1 MTISSVLSTKDKIG
15 YGLGDMASA
24 LVWQTATLFLA
35 YFYTDVFGLPA
46 AIMGTMFLVVRA
58 VDAFV
63 DPCIGALVDRTQTR
77 HGRFRPWLLWF
88 AIPFG
93 VSCIITFYVPDVGAT
108 AKILYACVTYA
119 ILSFIYSAINVPY
132 CAMPGAL
139 TMDPHERHSLQSWRF
154 GLSFI
159 GGLIVTVIAL
169 PLVAKLGAG
178 NDQKGYFYAMS
189 MMGLLG
195 IALFF
200 GCFFLTRE
208 RFTPRNDSSGSLFS
222 DLKLLAGNT
231 QWRIVFV
238 FNILLLTAV
247 VTRGS
252 ATMYYVKY
260 VLQRP
265 DMVFTFIVSGMIAAL
280 SGALLSA
287 RLLGKFD
294 RVRAYQWTIITF
306 VVFAA
311 LIFIIPPT
319 QVWLIFGLNIV
330 FSFIQNL
337 TTPLQWT
344 MFSDVVDYEEHRSG
358 RRLDGLV
365 FSTALFAIKFGL
377 ALGGAV
383 VGWVLGAVDYAPNQA
398 AQSATVLTTINALFT
413 LIPCLLFICM
423 VLLLTRY
430 KLNSQVADSIA
441 QDLIRKRGNSES
453 DTTVQTAPDFNNTG
467 VTR

>member
-1 MTISSVLSTKDKIG
+1 MNAISVLSTKDKIG

-46 AIMGTMFLVVRA
+46 AIMGTMFLVVRV
-58 VDAFV
+58 VDAFI
-63 DPCIGALVDRTQTR
+63 DPCIGAMVDRTQTR

-93 VSCIITFYVPDVGAT
+93 VSCLITFYVPDVGPT
-108 AKILYACVTYA
+108 AKIIYACATYS
-119 ILSFIYSAINVPY
+119 ILSVVYSAINVPY

-139 TMDPHERHSLQSWRF
+139 TLDPRERHSIQSWRF
-154 GLSFI
+154 ALSFI

-169 PLVAKLGAG
+169 PLVDWLGSG
-178 NDQKGYFYAMS
+178 NLQKGYFYAMS
-189 MMGLLG
+189 LMGLLG
-195 IALFF
+195 VGLFYC
-200 GCFFLTRE
+200 CFAMTKE
-208 RFTPRNDSSGSLFS
+208 RYSPRNDTSGSMAG
-222 DLKLLAGNT
+222 DLKLLAKNS

-260 VLQRP
+260 VLLRP
-265 DMVFTFIVSGMIAAL
+265 DLVFAFIVSGMIASL
-280 SGALLSA
+280 LGALLSE

-294 RVRAYQWTIITF
+294 RVRAYQWTIVTF
-306 VVFAA
+306 VIFATA
-311 LIFIIPPT
+311 IFFIPPT
-319 QVWLIFGLNIV
+319 AVWLIFALNLV

-344 MFSDVVDYEEHRSG
+344 MFSDVVDYEEHRTG

-383 VGWVLGAVDYAPNQA
+383 VGWILGMVDYLPNQA
-398 AQSATVLTTINALFT
+398 TQSASVLSTINALFT
-413 LIPCLLFICM
+413 LIPSVLFIAM
-423 VLLLTRY
+423 AVLLLIY
-430 KLNSQVADSIA
+430 KLNSRKVYSIA
-441 QDLIRKRGNSES
+441 SELAARRQLRDDEPS
-453 DTTVQTAPDFNNTG
+453 LAP
-467 VTR
+467 VTQE

>member
-1 MTISSVLSTKDKIG
+1 MTISFVLTIKNKIG

-46 AIMGTMFLVVRA
+46 AIMGTMFLVVRV
-58 VDAFV
+58 VDAVV

-93 VSCIITFYVPDVGAT
+93 VSCIITFYVPDVGET
-108 AKILYACVTYA
+108 GKIIYACLTYT

-154 GLSFI
+154 ALSFI

-169 PLVAKLGAG
+169 PLVAHLGAG
-178 NDQKGYFYAMS
+178 NAQKGYFYAMS
-189 MMGLLG
+189 LMGLLG
-195 IALFF
+195 IVLFF
-200 GCFFLTRE
+200 SCFFLTRE
-208 RFTPRNDSSGSLFS
+208 RYTPPRDTSGSLLK
-222 DLKLLAGNT
+222 DLKLLAGNS
-231 QWRIVFV
+231 QWRIIFV

-260 VLQRP
+260 VMQRP

-280 SGALLSA
+280 LGALLSE

-306 VVFAA
+306 VCFATA
-311 LIFIIPPT
+311 IFFIPAN
-319 QVWLIFGLNIV
+319 QVWLIFGVNVV

-383 VGWVLGAVDYAPNQA
+383 VGWVLGIVDYIPNA
-398 AQSATVLTTINALFT
+398 TTQSAAVLSTINTLFT
-413 LIPCLLFICM
+413 LIPAILFIAM
-423 VLLLTRY
+423 ALLLVFY
-430 KLNSQVADSIA
+430 KLNSATADSIA
-441 QDLIRKRGNSES
+441 RELILRRETNLTE
-453 DTTVQTAPDFNNTG
+453 TAKPALNTALQE
-467 VTR
+467 

>member
-1 MTISSVLSTKDKIG
+1 MDASSVLSTKDKIG

-46 AIMGTMFLVVRA
+46 AIMGTMFLVVRV

-63 DPCIGALVDRTQTR
+63 DPCIGAMVDRTQTK

-93 VSCIITFYVPDVGAT
+93 VSCLITFYVPDVGIT
-108 AKILYACVTYA
+108 AKIIYACATYS
-119 ILSFIYSAINVPY
+119 ILSLVYSAINVPY

-139 TMDPHERHSLQSWRF
+139 TLDPRERHSIQSWRF
-154 GLSFI
+154 ALSFI

-169 PLVAKLGAG
+169 PLVDWLGNG
-178 NDQKGYFYAMS
+178 NLQKGYFYAMS
-189 MMGLLG
+189 LMGLLG
-195 IALFF
+195 VGLFYC
-200 GCFFLTRE
+200 CFAMTKE
-208 RFTPRNDSSGSLFS
+208 RYSPHNDTSGSMAG
-222 DLKLLAGNT
+222 DLKLLAKNS

-260 VLQRP
+260 VLLRP
-265 DMVFTFIVSGMIAAL
+265 DLVFAFIVSGMVASL
-280 SGALLSA
+280 LGALLSE
-287 RLLGKFD
+287 RLLGRFD
-294 RVRAYQWTIITF
+294 RVRAYQWTIVSF
-306 VVFAA
+306 VVFGTA
-311 LIFIIPPT
+311 IYFIPPGAI
-319 QVWLIFGLNIV
+319 WLIFGLNLV

-344 MFSDVVDYEEHRSG
+344 MFSDVVDYEEHRTG

-383 VGWVLGAVDYAPNQA
+383 VGWILGMVNYLPNQPTQSASVLG
-398 AQSATVLTTINALFT
+398 TINALFT
-413 LIPCLLFICM
+413 LIPSVLFIAMALLLF
-423 VLLLTRY
+423 LY
-430 KLNSQVADSIA
+430 KLNSRTVYGIARELAAKRQVRD
-441 QDLIRKRGNSES
+441 E
-453 DTTVQTAPDFNNTG
+453 APSLAPATQE
-467 VTR
+467 

>member
-46 AIMGTMFLVVRA
+46 AIMGTMFLLVR
-58 VDAFV
+58 VIDAFV

-93 VSCIITFYVPDVGAT
+93 VSCIITFYVPDVGET
-108 AKILYACVTYA
+108 AKIAYACLTYA
-119 ILSFIYSAINVPY
+119 LLSFIYSAINVPY

-154 GLSFI
+154 GLSFV

-169 PLVAKLGAG
+169 PLVASLGKG
-178 NDQKGYFYAMS
+178 DDKQGYFYAMS
-189 MMGLLG
+189 LMGLLG
-195 IALFF
+195 IILFF
-200 GCFFLTRE
+200 CCFFFTRE
-208 RFTPRNDSSGSLFS
+208 RFTPRNETSGSLVG
-222 DLKLLAGNT
+222 DLKLLAANG
-231 QWRIVFV
+231 QWRIVFL

-260 VLQRP
+260 VLLRP
-265 DMVFTFIVSGMIAAL
+265 EMVFTFIVGGMIAAL

-287 RLLGKFD
+287 KLLGKFD
-294 RVRAYQWTIITF
+294 RVRAYQWTMVTFIIF
-306 VVFAA
+306 CV
-311 LIFIIPPT
+311 LIFFIPAEN
-319 QVWLIFGLNIV
+319 VWLIFGLNIV

-358 RRLDGLV
+358 RRMDGLV

-383 VGWVLGAVDYAPNQA
+383 VGWVLGMVDYVPNQA
-398 AQSATVLTTINALFT
+398 QQASDVLTTINVLFT
-413 LIPCLLFICM
+413 FIPAGLFIAM
-423 VLLLTRY
+423 VALLAIY
-430 KLNSQVADSIA
+430 KLNSRTADTIA
-441 QDLIRKRGNSES
+441 RELAQKRASGAGQAQQPTFHSATQE
-453 DTTVQTAPDFNNTG
+453 
-467 VTR
+467 

>member
-1 MTISSVLSTKDKIG
+1 MNTAFVLSTKDKIG

-46 AIMGTMFLVVRA
+46 AIMGTMFLLVRV
-58 VDAFV
+58 VDAFI
-63 DPCIGALVDRTQTR
+63 DPCIGALVDRTQTK

-93 VSCIITFYVPDVGAT
+93 VSCLITFYVPDVGPT
-108 AKILYACVTYA
+108 AKIIYACVTYSL
-119 ILSFIYSAINVPY
+119 LSLVYSAINVPY

-139 TMDPHERHSLQSWRF
+139 TLNPRERHSIQSWRF
-154 GLSFI
+154 ALSFI

-169 PLVAKLGAG
+169 PLVDWLGNG
-178 NDQKGYFYAMS
+178 NAQKGYFYAMS
-189 MMGLLG
+189 LMGLLG
-195 IALFF
+195 VVLFYC
-200 GCFFLTRE
+200 CFAMTRE
-208 RFTPRNDSSGSLFS
+208 RYSPRNDTSGSMLS
-222 DLKLLAGNT
+222 DLKLLTKNS
-231 QWRIVFV
+231 QWRIIFL
-238 FNILLLTAV
+238 FNILLLTTV

-260 VLQRP
+260 VLLRP
-265 DMVFTFIVSGMIAAL
+265 DLVFMFIVSGMVASL
-280 SGALLSA
+280 LGALLSE

-294 RVRAYQWTIITF
+294 RVRAYQWTIVSF
-306 VVFAA
+306 VSFASA
-311 LIFIIPPT
+311 IFFIPPSS
-319 QVWLIFGLNIV
+319 VWVILAINIV

-344 MFSDVVDYEEHRSG
+344 MFSDVVDYEEHRTG

-383 VGWVLGAVDYAPNQA
+383 VGWVLGLVNYVPGEVS
-398 AQSATVLTTINALFT
+398 QSASVLTTINVLFT
-413 LIPCLLFICM
+413 LIPSALFIAMALLLFA
-423 VLLLTRY
+423 Y
-430 KLNSQVADSIA
+430 KLNSRLVANIA
-441 QDLIRKRGNSES
+441 NELAVKRQSSNG
-453 DTTVQTAPDFNNTG
+453 APSLAPATQE
-467 VTR
+467 

>member
-93 VSCIITFYVPDVGAT
+93 VSCIITFYVPDAGAT
-108 AKILYACVTYA
+108 AKILYACVTYG

-169 PLVAKLGAG
+169 PLVAHLGAG

-189 MMGLLG
+189 MMGVLG
-195 IALFF
+195 IFLFF
-200 GCFFLTRE
+200 GCFFMTRE
-208 RFTPRNDSSGSLFS
+208 RFTPRNDSSGSLLS

-441 QDLIRKRGNSES
+441 QELIRKRGDSES
-453 DTTVQTAPDFNNTG
+453 DAAPQTASDFNNTG

>member
-1 MTISSVLSTKDKIG
+1 MALSSVLTTKDKIG

-35 YFYTDVFGLPA
+35 FFYTDVFGLPA
-46 AIMGTMFLVVRA
+46 AIMGSMFLIVRV
-58 VDAFV
+58 VDAVV

-93 VSCIITFYVPDVGAT
+93 VSCIMTFYVPDVGET
-108 AKILYACVTYA
+108 GKIIYACLTYA

-154 GLSFI
+154 ALSFI

-169 PLVAKLGAG
+169 PLVAHLGQG
-178 NDQKGYFYAMS
+178 NAQKGYFYAMS
-189 MMGLLG
+189 LMGILG
-195 IALFF
+195 IVLFF
-200 GCFFLTRE
+200 SCFFLTRE
-208 RFTPRNDSSGSLFS
+208 RYTPAGDSSGSLLK
-222 DLKLLAGNT
+222 DLKLLAGNN
-231 QWRIVFV
+231 QWRIVFI

-260 VLQRP
+260 VIQRP
-265 DMVFTFIVSGMIAAL
+265 EMVFTFIVSGMIAAL
-280 SGALLSA
+280 LGALLSA

-306 VVFAA
+306 VIFASA
-311 LIFIIPPT
+311 IFFIPPH
-319 QVWLIFGLNIV
+319 QVWLIFGLNVV

-383 VGWVLGAVDYAPNQA
+383 VGWVLGFVDYIPNA
-398 AQSATVLTTINALFT
+398 LNQSATVLGTINALFT
-413 LIPCLLFICM
+413 LVPSALFIVM
-423 VLLLTRY
+423 ALLLMLY
-430 KLNSQVADSIA
+430 KLNSRTADEIA
-441 QDLIRKRGNSES
+441 RELARKRQPAAKN
-453 DTTVQTAPDFNNTG
+453 TADPAIHSALQE
-467 VTR
+467 

>member
-1 MTISSVLSTKDKIG
+1 MNASSVLSTKDKIG

-46 AIMGTMFLVVRA
+46 AIMGTMFLVVRV

-63 DPCIGALVDRTQTR
+63 DPCIGAMVDRTQTK

-93 VSCIITFYVPDVGAT
+93 VSCLITFYVPDVGPT
-108 AKILYACVTYA
+108 AKIIYACATYS
-119 ILSFIYSAINVPY
+119 ILSLVYSAINVPY

-139 TMDPHERHSLQSWRF
+139 TLDPRERHSIQSWRF
-154 GLSFI
+154 ALSFI

-169 PLVAKLGAG
+169 PLVDWLGNG
-178 NDQKGYFYAMS
+178 NLQKGYFYAMS
-189 MMGLLG
+189 LMGLLG
-195 IALFF
+195 VGLFYC
-200 GCFFLTRE
+200 CFAMTKE
-208 RFTPRNDSSGSLFS
+208 RYSPRNDTSGSMAG
-222 DLKLLAGNT
+222 DLKLLAKNS

-260 VLQRP
+260 VLLRP
-265 DMVFTFIVSGMIAAL
+265 DLVFAFIVSGMVASL
-280 SGALLSA
+280 LGALLSE
-287 RLLGKFD
+287 RLLGRFD
-294 RVRAYQWTIITF
+294 RVRAYQWTIVSF
-306 VVFAA
+306 VVFGTA
-311 LIFIIPPT
+311 IYFIPPGAI
-319 QVWLIFGLNIV
+319 WLIFGLNLV

-344 MFSDVVDYEEHRSG
+344 MFSDVVDYEEHRTG

-383 VGWVLGAVDYAPNQA
+383 VGWILGMVNYLPNQPTQSASVLG
-398 AQSATVLTTINALFT
+398 TINALFT
-413 LIPCLLFICM
+413 LIPSVLFIAMALLLF
-423 VLLLTRY
+423 LY
-430 KLNSQVADSIA
+430 KLNSRTVYGIARELAAKRQVRD
-441 QDLIRKRGNSES
+441 E
-453 DTTVQTAPDFNNTG
+453 APSLAPATQE
-467 VTR
+467 